1 MRASYL
7 NSLNKS
13 VCKLSCVQVIVNSVN
28 KSVQVIVNGLEGSV
42 QVTMNSLDA
51 SVCLNYSQ

>member
-1 MRASYL
+1 
-7 NSLNKS
+7 
-13 VCKLSCVQVIVNSVN
+13 
-28 KSVQVIVNGLEGSV
+28 VNGLEGSL